1 MSGLGCQEGQPGWLP
16 REVARG
22 VRQILALLNPLS
34 EEAEAEVSRRDP
46 GALAFGCSWREV
58 GGGLSRS
65 GAPPTPHPG
74 FCSRFMVAG
83 ESGAGQCQEK
93 QGGGRGCTGRGGPE
107 WLGLQGQSG
116 FGEGIDRRPLP
127 LWVVRPV
134 SLWCVGTTFLRPL
147 LMPGPRLAGS
157 AACFQL
163 LVGLCLPL
171 LSLCE
176 AVPLPSEQEPAL
188 DLGHPP
194 PGSPPACSLL
204 TSGLCAHTL
213 RSSCCCPPLLHPH
226 QPVSLG
232 QPLVGEGIPPRGRP
246 RTGPPP
252 ASLVHGWAESLGCGP
267 PSTGHLGPR
276 GSFQEPLSLPGWTL
290 SLTPRPSQTGL
301 AMRATCGAR
310 CLF

>member
-1 MSGLGCQEGQPGWLP
+1 MAGLTGAVWIWGGDRQKALTPLGGEAGLSLVRGHHLPAATPHARPQAGWISCLLPAPGWALP
-16 REVARG
+16 PSAR
-22 VRQILALLNPLS
+22 
-34 EEAEAEVSRRDP
+34 
-46 GALAFGCSWREV
+46 
-58 GGGLSRS
+58 
-65 GAPPTPHPG
+65 
-74 FCSRFMVAG
+74 
-83 ESGAGQCQEK
+83 
-93 QGGGRGCTGRGGPE
+93 
-107 WLGLQGQSG
+107 
-116 FGEGIDRRPLP
+116 
-127 LWVVRPV
+127 
-134 SLWCVGTTFLRPL
+134 
-147 LMPGPRLAGS
+147 
-157 AACFQL
+157 
-163 LVGLCLPL
+163 
-171 LSLCE
+171 LCE